1 MTSPRQEFIEKVR
14 RSTAK
19 KMEAA
24 SEALL
29 KAREAGEGPVFSE
42 DQQAK
47 LSALC
52 KQKNVDP
59 AEFLAAYTTYV
70 ISGFLPTATGPELVA
85 FVEKAVTNCPE
96 PAEIIGLYRKKSGRQ
111 PSGEKPADKLERMFQ
126 ALRAEREKAKNAS
139 QYNEQLVKTNEGS
152 LNMAWQLYTSQ
163 LKRAAAVLN
172 WTPEMQQE
180 AWDKGNGLMTSRAC
194 MSMLIRRR
202 N

>member
-1 MTSPRQEFIEKVR
+1 MSLSPRLELIEKAR
-14 RSTAK
+14 NSAAK

-42 DQQAK
+42 DQNTN

-59 AEFLAAYTTYV
+59 VEFLAAYTTYV
-70 ISGFLPTATGPELVA
+70 RSGLPPKATGPELVA

-111 PSGEKPADKLERMFQ
+111 PLGEKPADKLERLYQ
-126 ALRAEREKAKNAS
+126 ALRTEQDKAKNAS
-139 QYNEQLVKTNEGS
+139 QYNEQLVKTN
-152 LNMAWQLYTSQ
+152 
-163 LKRAAAVLN
+163 
-172 WTPEMQQE
+172 
-180 AWDKGNGLMTSRAC
+180 GNCIPPS
-194 MSMLIRRR
+194 
-202 N
+202 

>member
-1 MTSPRQEFIEKVR
+1 MSSPRQEFIEKVR

-47 LSALC
+47 LLALC

-152 LNMAWQLYTSQ
+152 LTMAWQLYTSQ

-172 WTPEMQQE
+172 WTPEQQ
-180 AWDKGNGLMTSRAC
+180 
-194 MSMLIRRR
+194 
-202 N
+202 

>member
-1 MTSPRQEFIEKVR
+1 MSSPRQEFIEKVR

-59 AEFLAAYTTYV
+59 AEFLAAYTTY
-70 ISGFLPTATGPELVA
+70 ICHIWIPPHGNRPGTG
-85 FVEKAVTNCPE
+85 
-96 PAEIIGLYRKKSGRQ
+96 GL
-111 PSGEKPADKLERMFQ
+111 
-126 ALRAEREKAKNAS
+126 
-139 QYNEQLVKTNEGS
+139 
-152 LNMAWQLYTSQ
+152 
-163 LKRAAAVLN
+163 
-172 WTPEMQQE
+172 
-180 AWDKGNGLMTSRAC
+180 C
-194 MSMLIRRR
+194 
-202 N
+202 

>member
-1 MTSPRQEFIEKVR
+1 MSSPPRLELIEKAR
-14 RSTAK
+14 NSAAK

-42 DQQAK
+42 DQNTN

-70 ISGFLPTATGPELVA
+70 RSGLPPKATGPELVA

-111 PSGEKPADKLERMFQ
+111 RQERSLLTNWKDCIRLCALSGRKPRM
-126 ALRAEREKAKNAS
+126 
-139 QYNEQLVKTNEGS
+139 QLNTMSS
-152 LNMAWQLYTSQ
+152 LSKPMRIL
-163 LKRAAAVLN
+163 
-172 WTPEMQQE
+172 
-180 AWDKGNGLMTSRAC
+180 
-194 MSMLIRRR
+194 
-202 N
+202 